1 MMKVSVNVFDGRYI
15 LAYKLYVISA
25 DTPKTTH
32 LELHSYKWALVKG
45 SCQELKFTKEF
56 QAATA

>member
-25 DTPKTTH
+25 DTPKTTWNYIATSEH
-32 LELHSYKWALVKG
+32 LSKAVVKN
-45 SCQELKFTKEF
+45 
-56 QAATA
+56 